1 MKNSKVIQNERK
13 EESIFIEKEWKGGG
27 KTLQMCVTSYE
38 ERVMNK
44 YDYTTNQKLTLTQII
59 KVCLAQIDK

>member
-1 MKNSKVIQNERK
+1 MIPNKRK
-13 EESIFIEKEWKGGG
+13 EESIFIEKEWKQRRQDP
-27 KTLQMCVTSYE
+27 TNVCVTSFE

-44 YDYTTNQKLTLTQII
+44 YDYTTKQKLTLTQII